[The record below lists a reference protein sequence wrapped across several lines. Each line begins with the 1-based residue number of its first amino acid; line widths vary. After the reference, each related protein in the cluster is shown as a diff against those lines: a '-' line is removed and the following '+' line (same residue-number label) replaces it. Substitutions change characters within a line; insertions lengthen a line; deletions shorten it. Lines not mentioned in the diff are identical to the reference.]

1 MEFVECFILFVIY
14 VIKGVMLFVCTQSIK
29 FNGMCGMYQAFC
41 FLSMLLKELF
51 VFTQSIKCIG
61 MFGFYHAYC
70 LFFMLL
76 KELFV
81 VISSI

>member
-1 MEFVECFILFVIY
+1 MQWNLLNVSFCLLLFMLL
-14 VIKGVMLFVCTQSIK
+14 KELFVCTQSIK
-29 FNGMCGMYQAFC
+29 CNGMCGMYQAFC
-41 FLSMLLKELF
+41 LLSMLLKELF

-61 MFGFYHAYC
+61 MFGIYHAYC

-81 VISSI
+81 VIS

>member
-14 VIKGVMLFVCTQSIK
+14 VIKGVFCLYPTIK

-41 FLSMLLKELF
+41 LLSMLLKELF

-61 MFGFYHAYC
+61 MFGIYHAYC

-81 VISSI
+81 VIS

>member
-14 VIKGVMLFVCTQSIK
+14 VIKELFVCNQSIK

-41 FLSMLLKELF
+41 LLSMLLKELF

-61 MFGFYHAYC
+61 MFGIYHAYC

-76 KELFV
+76 NELFV
-81 VISSI
+81 VIS

>member
-1 MEFVECFILFVIY
+1 MYHFVCYLCYLQE
-14 VIKGVMLFVCTQSIK
+14 LFVCTQSIK
-29 FNGMCGMYQAFC
+29 CNGMCGMYQVFC
-41 FLSMLLKELF
+41 LLSMLLKELF

-81 VISSI
+81 VIS